1 MCYSELLNMAIYF
14 VDLSVN
20 MMLFLS
26 YVSLTEVYLPTMAPR
41 RGFQPPAS
49 WKIFDS
55 QCTSSGPH
63 DQLLVRKM
71 GHLCSAV
78 RHSSWNVCRG
88 PRCNPEPGSAAAQL
102 LGSQTAGGISHNGRL
117 PMPLAAVCF
126 EIIEVPK
133 DLMTL
138 NAHNPVTP
146 HLAAATVA
154 SLTMGSPFPHWTNI
168 SRENACFHV
177 DLPRNPSIE

>member
-1 MCYSELLNMAIYF
+1 MVSNRLLPGKYLIHSVPLRGLMTSC
-14 VDLSVN
+14 LSGRWA
-20 MMLFLS
+20 
-26 YVSLTEVYLPTMAPR
+26 T
-41 RGFQPPAS
+41 
-49 WKIFDS
+49 
-55 QCTSSGPH
+55 
-63 DQLLVRKM
+63 
-71 GHLCSAV
+71 SAV
-78 RHSSWNVCRG
+78 RSDTAAGTFAGVLDATLNQAVLQHSFWALKPLVASHTM
-88 PRCNPEPGSAAAQL
+88 EGS
-102 LGSQTAGGISHNGRL
+102 
-117 PMPLAAVCF
+117 PMPLAEVCF